1 MGAPRLKRTIWLSVG
16 AGLLVML
23 ALVLLA
29 DAGETLGALGG
40 MRPAWLPLLLLF
52 SVANYLTRFGKWEY
66 FLRLLGLRLR
76 IADSL
81 GIFVGGFVFSIT
93 PGKLGEVFKSFLVRE
108 IDGAPVS
115 RTAPVVFAE
124 RFTDL
129 GGLLVLAAAGVLG
142 SRQGGLAWIAGLALL
157 VLLFALVSSR
167 RVEGFALRVMMRL
180 GPLGRRAGGM
190 ARALESARALLRPR
204 DLPALLAL
212 STVSWFW
219 ECWALVFAA
228 RAFGA
233 DLALGEAV
241 FIYSLATLA
250 GALAFLPGG
259 LGVTE
264 GSLALLLVGRAGL
277 ERGVAAA
284 STMVIRATTLWFA
297 VGLGVL
303 ALVWLDRRWGLGA
316 RLWGGSGAAPLEAEE
331 RGSP

>member
-1 MGAPRLKRTIWLSVG
+1 VGAPRLKRTLWLSTG
-16 AGLLVML
+16 AGLLVMA

-29 DAGETLGALGG
+29 DAGETLRALGG
-40 MRPAWLPLLLLF
+40 MNLAWLPLLLVF
-52 SVANYLTRFGKWEY
+52 SVANYITRFGKWEY

-76 IADSL
+76 TADSL

-108 IDGAPVS
+108 IDGAPIS

-129 GGLLVLAAAGVLG
+129 GGLLILASAGVIG
-142 SRQGGLAWIAGLALL
+142 SRQGGFAWIAGLALL
-157 VLLFALVSSR
+157 VLLFALISSR
-167 RVEGFALRVMMRL
+167 RVEDLVLRLLARL
-180 GPLGRRAGGM
+180 GPLGRRADAM
-190 ARALESARALLRPR
+190 VRALESARALLRPR

-233 DLALGEAV
+233 ELALGEAV

-284 STMVIRATTLWFA
+284 STMVIRAATLWFA
-297 VGLGVL
+297 VAIGVVAL
-303 ALVWLDRRWGLGA
+303 AWLDRRWHLGA
-316 RLWGGSGAAPLEAEE
+316 RLWGGPGSAPLETEE
-331 RGSP
+331 GRSP